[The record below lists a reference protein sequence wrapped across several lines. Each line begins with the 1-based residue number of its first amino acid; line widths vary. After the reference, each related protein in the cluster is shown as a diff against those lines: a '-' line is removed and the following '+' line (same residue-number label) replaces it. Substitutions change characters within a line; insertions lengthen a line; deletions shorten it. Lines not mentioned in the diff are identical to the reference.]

1 MNINPNFR
9 ECFQQKY
16 NSANNEVCSVP
27 PAGERSRFFQRFGGL
42 SVLHCFRCSSRVYV
56 IFMLESTFTVFY
68 VVFTDVHS
76 LLVLVASSV
85 VLLACLY
92 LLIRAFRRRR
102 QCRGKQR
109 ELQRPF
115 IKGKRVSLSP
125 RKSPLLLGSLVSFKD
140 NKSKFWLQWCHLY
153 FVRLFK
159 RAGTENVCKL
169 SFLPSCMRKGNFA
182 RNRIVLSRCYSKT
195 FQIVPCYKMESKQPC
210 LCPPKKSKYS
220 YCSFVKRNIFIGKT
234 GLRCHLDLITF
245 IF

>member
-125 RKSPLLLGSLVSFKD
+125 RKNPLLLGSLVSKD

-210 LCPPKKSKYS
+210 LCLPKKSKYS

-234 GLRCHLDLITF
+234 GLRCHLDLIPF

>member
-1 MNINPNFR
+1 LNINPNFR
-9 ECFQQKY
+9 KCFQQKY
-16 NSANNEVCSVP
+16 NSADNEVCSVP

-159 RAGTENVCKL
+159 RAGTENVC
-169 SFLPSCMRKGNFA
+169 
-182 RNRIVLSRCYSKT
+182 I
-195 FQIVPCYKMESKQPC
+195 
-210 LCPPKKSKYS
+210 
-220 YCSFVKRNIFIGKT
+220 
-234 GLRCHLDLITF
+234 
-245 IF
+245 

>member
-125 RKSPLLLGSLVSFKD
+125 RKSPLLLGSLVSKD
-140 NKSKFWLQWCHLY
+140 NKSKF
-153 FVRLFK
+153 
-159 RAGTENVCKL
+159 
-169 SFLPSCMRKGNFA
+169 
-182 RNRIVLSRCYSKT
+182 
-195 FQIVPCYKMESKQPC
+195 
-210 LCPPKKSKYS
+210 
-220 YCSFVKRNIFIGKT
+220 
-234 GLRCHLDLITF
+234 
-245 IF
+245 